1 MAATE
6 LLAVGTTAA
15 SSGDVV
21 VAVGDQVTIAL
32 KGAENGAKVNIE
44 LRDDA
49 GAYLELGT
57 LLGSGMSDR
66 LIVITAPGTY
76 RFTRVAGN
84 ACGVF
89 RA

>member
-21 VAVGDQVTIAL
+21 VAAGDQVTIAL
-32 KGAENGAKVNIE
+32 KGAENDAKVNIE

-57 LLGSGMSDR
+57 LLGPGKSDR
-66 LIVITAPGTY
+66 VIVITAPGTY
-76 RFTRVAGN
+76 RFTRVAGK